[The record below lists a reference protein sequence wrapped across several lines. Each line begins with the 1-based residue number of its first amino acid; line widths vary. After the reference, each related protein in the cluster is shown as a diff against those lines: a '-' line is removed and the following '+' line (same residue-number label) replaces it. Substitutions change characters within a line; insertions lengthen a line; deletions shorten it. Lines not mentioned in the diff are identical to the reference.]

1 MCWHYDQTTGK
12 NVKEVNILS
21 AWIQYGE
28 VAIPIAFECV
38 KKGYILWY
46 ENKKVKRMSDRSK
59 NEMFRD
65 IIDQAIKNVLK
76 YAYVLADSWY
86 ASKENMKHIKS
97 KGKRFVLALKS
108 NRLIALNKKD
118 TKRGEFKKLSEL
130 ELGENTA
137 VGAYIKERFFPC
149 I

>member
-1 MCWHYDQTTGK
+1 
-12 NVKEVNILS
+12 
-21 AWIQYGE
+21 
-28 VAIPIAFECV
+28 
-38 KKGYILWY
+38 
-46 ENKKVKRMSDRSK
+46 
-59 NEMFRD
+59 MFRD
-65 IIDQAIKNVLK
+65 IIDQSIKNVLK

-137 VGAYIKERFFPC
+137 VGAYIKECFFPC